1 LDARVGRRLL
11 RRSARWLQ
19 SVTSGHGNPFI
30 MSKAAGTGDPG
41 RTKGKDAGRPAGK
54 DRTPAPATNF
64 IRNIIAADLARG
76 TYEPRRWAGHP
87 GAYDVHAN
95 APADPAKIRT
105 RFPPEPNGYLH
116 IGHAKSICL
125 NFGLARDFGGRC
137 HMRFDDTNPVKED
150 QEFVDGILDAVRWLG
165 FSWEHG
171 TEHGPESNL
180 YHASDYFEDMYRFA
194 EYLIETGYA
203 YVDEQTADEMR
214 AMRGTLIE
222 IGTNSPFR
230 DRPAAES
237 LRLFREMR
245 AGGHPEGSMILRARI
260 DMGSPNINMRDPA
273 IYRIRFAEHHM
284 TGDAW
289 KVYPMYAY
297 AHPIEDALENITHS
311 ICTLEFEDQ
320 RPFYDWTLERIV
332 PLLRRTQYEAAQR
345 MLDDLYDGG
354 PESRRQFA
362 LHCRNV
368 AAERPDKLG
377 ASRYERRAGAMFAS
391 WAHNPDLAAQDADE
405 FFKLLR
411 EHTRHFT
418 PLLQHALDERK
429 ANPFLLPH
437 QYEFNRLAVSYVV
450 TSKRKLAQ
458 LVQERIVDGW
468 DDPRMPTIVGLR
480 RRGYTPQALQLF
492 AERTG
497 VSKSPQW
504 IDYALLE
511 QALRD
516 DLDARAPRAVAVLK
530 PIKLVLTNFP
540 VGHFEEVRAP
550 VHPNQPA
557 LGERTLRFGRELW
570 IEADDFMENAPADYF
585 RLALGPNGAPGQPV
599 RLRYGYVIRATGVL
613 KNSAGEVVEVH
624 AEYLPQTKSGTPGA
638 SSVKTKAAIHWLAV
652 EDGIPAEVRVFD
664 RLFNE
669 AQPDAAGEFLDV
681 VNRDSKT
688 VLRAYVE
695 PSLTHAQPDDKFQF
709 ERNGY
714 FVADLKDHTGGM
726 PVFNLAVSLKD
737 SWSFK

>member
-1 LDARVGRRLL
+1 MDKKVGG
-11 RRSARWLQ
+11 SPAG
-19 SVTSGHGNPFI
+19 SSGG
-30 MSKAAGTGDPG
+30 
-41 RTKGKDAGRPAGK
+41 KGKAGK
-54 DRTPAPATNF
+54 EPPAPATNF

-76 TYEPRRWAGHP
+76 TYEPRNWAGHP
-87 GAYDVHAN
+87 GVYDTHAG

-150 QEFVDGILDAVRWLG
+150 QEFVDGILDTVRWLG
-165 FSWEHG
+165 FDWEHG
-171 TEHGPESNL
+171 GDHGPESNL
-180 YHASDYFEDMYRFA
+180 YHASDYFGDMYRFA

-203 YVDEQTADEMR
+203 FVDEQSADAIRET
-214 AMRGTLIE
+214 RGTLTERGQDSPYRNRPIE
-222 IGTNSPFR
+222 
-230 DRPAAES
+230 ES
-237 LRLFREMR
+237 LRLFRAMR
-245 AGGHPEGSMILRARI
+245 AGQHAEGSMILRAKI
-260 DMGSPNINMRDPA
+260 DMQSPNINMRDPA

-284 TGDAW
+284 TGDVW
-289 KVYPMYAY
+289 KVYPMYSY

-320 RPFYDWTLERIV
+320 RPFYDWVLERIV
-332 PLLRRTQYEAAQR
+332 PLLRRPQFEAAKR
-345 MLDDLYDGG
+345 MLDAIYDAGI
-354 PESRRQFA
+354 ESRREFA

-368 AAERPDKLG
+368 AEERPDKLG
-377 ASRYERRAGAMFAS
+377 HSRHERVASAMFAS
-391 WAHNPDLAAQDADE
+391 WAKNPDLAAQDADE

-411 EHTRHFT
+411 EHTQHFT
-418 PLLQHALDERK
+418 PLLQAALDERK

-437 QYEFNRLAVSYVV
+437 QYEFNRLNLSYVV
-450 TSKRKLAQ
+450 MSKRKLIQ
-458 LVQERIVDGW
+458 LVEDRIVDGW

-480 RRGYTPQALQLF
+480 RRGYTPQSLQLF

-516 DLDARAPRAVAVLK
+516 DLDARAPRAVAVLR

-540 VGHFEEVRAP
+540 ADLSEDTHPP
-550 VHPNQPA
+550 VHPHQPE
-557 LGERTLRFGRELW
+557 LGVRTIPLRRELW
-570 IEADDFMENAPADYF
+570 IEADDFMDNAPADYF
-585 RLALGPNGAPGQPV
+585 RLALGPGGSPGQPV

-624 AEYLPQTKSGTPGA
+624 AEYLPQTRSGTPGA
-638 SSVKTKAAIHWLAV
+638 NSVKTKAAIHWLPVA
-652 EDGIPAEVRVFD
+652 DSIPAEIRVFD
-664 RLFNE
+664 RLFTE
-669 AQPDAAGEFLDV
+669 PQPDAAGEFMDV
-681 VNRDSKT
+681 INRDSKT
-688 VLRAYVE
+688 VLRAFVE
-695 PSLTHAQPDDKFQF
+695 PSLAYAKPDDKFQF

-714 FVADLKDHTGGM
+714 FVADLKDHTRGDAGVQPGG
-726 PVFNLAVSLKD
+726 VVEGFVG
-737 SWSFK
+737 

>member
-1 LDARVGRRLL
+1 MEK
-11 RRSARWLQ
+11 
-19 SVTSGHGNPFI
+19 SG
-30 MSKAAGTGDPG
+30 
-41 RTKGKDAGRPAGK
+41 GKTAGK
-54 DRTPAPATNF
+54 DGGKGKGGKEPAPATNF

-76 TYEPRRWAGHP
+76 TYEPRQWAGRP
-87 GAYDVHAN
+87 GVYDVHAK

-125 NFGLARDFGGRC
+125 NFGLARDYGGRC

-150 QEFVDGILDAVRWLG
+150 QEFVEGILDAVRWLG
-165 FSWEHG
+165 FDWTHG
-171 TEHGPESNL
+171 TASGPESNL

-203 YVDEQTADEMR
+203 FVDEQSADEMR
-214 AMRGTLIE
+214 ETRGTLTE
-222 IGTNSPFR
+222 RGENSPYR
-230 DRPAAES
+230 DRPIEDS

-245 AGGHPEGSMILRARI
+245 AGQHAEGSMILRAKI
-260 DMGSPNINMRDPA
+260 DMRSPNINMRDPA

-289 KVYPMYAY
+289 KVYPMYSY

-320 RPFYDWTLERIV
+320 RPFYDWVLERSV
-332 PLLRRTQYEAAQR
+332 PLLRRPQFEAAKR
-345 MLDDLYDGG
+345 MLEGIYAAGI
-354 PESRRQFA
+354 ESRREFA
-362 LHCRNV
+362 LHCRNFG
-368 AAERPDKLG
+368 EKLG
-377 ASRYERRAGAMFAS
+377 ASRYERRAEAMFAS
-391 WAHNPDLAAQDADE
+391 WSKNPDLAAQDADD

-411 EHTRHFT
+411 EHTQHFT
-418 PLLQHALDERK
+418 PLLQAALDERRP
-429 ANPFLLPH
+429 NPFLLPH
-437 QYEFNRLAVSYVV
+437 QYEFNRLNLSYVV
-450 TSKRKLAQ
+450 MSKRKLIE
-458 LVQERIVDGW
+458 LVEEKIVDGW

-540 VGHFEEVRAP
+540 ADLSEDTHPP
-550 VHPNQPA
+550 VHPHMPD
-557 LGERTLRFGRELW
+557 LGVRTIPLKRELW
-570 IEADDFMENAPADYF
+570 IEADDFMDNAPADYF
-585 RLALGPNGAPGQPV
+585 RLALGPGGAPGQPV

-613 KNSAGEVVEVH
+613 KDGAGEVVEVY

-638 SSVKTKAAIHWLAV
+638 NSVKTKAAIHWLPV
-652 EDGIPAEVRVFD
+652 EDSIPAEIRVFD
-664 RLFNE
+664 RLFTD
-669 AQPDAAGEFLDV
+669 AQPDASGDFLSV
-681 VNRDSKT
+681 INRDSKH

-695 PSLTHAQPDDKFQF
+695 PSLAHAKPDDKFQF

-714 FVADLKDHTGGM
+714 FVADLKDHSREM

-737 SWSFK
+737 SWAAPK

>member
-1 LDARVGRRLL
+1 MDKKAD
-11 RRSARWLQ
+11 SA
-19 SVTSGHGNPFI
+19 
-30 MSKAAGTGDPG
+30 KTGAP
-41 RTKGKDAGRPAGK
+41 KPA
-54 DRTPAPATNF
+54 ATNF
-64 IRNIIAADLARG
+64 IRNIIAADLLRG
-76 TYEPRRWAGHP
+76 TYEPRHWGGKP
-87 GAYDVHAN
+87 GVYDLHAK

-150 QEFVDGILDAVRWLG
+150 QEFVDGILDTVRWIG
-165 FSWEHG
+165 FDWEHG
-171 TEHGPESNL
+171 SESNL

-203 YVDEQTADEMR
+203 YVDEQSADETR
-214 AMRGTLIE
+214 ETRGTLTQA
-222 IGTNSPFR
+222 GTNSPFR
-230 DRPAAES
+230 DRPKQES

-245 AGGHPEGSMILRARI
+245 AGKHPEGSMILRAKI

-332 PLLRRTQYEAAQR
+332 PLLRTPQYEGARA
-345 MLDDLYDGG
+345 MLEEIRNAGT
-354 PESRRQFA
+354 EAKREFA

-377 ASRYERRAGAMFAS
+377 ASRYERRAEAMFAS
-391 WAHNPDLAAQDADE
+391 WSKNPDLAAADADE
-405 FFKLLR
+405 FFKLLL
-411 EHTRHFT
+411 EHTECFT
-418 PLLQHALDERK
+418 PLLQSALDEKK

-437 QYEFNRLAVSYVV
+437 QYEFNRLNLTYVV
-450 TSKRKLAQ
+450 MSKRKLIQ
-458 LVQERIVDGW
+458 LVEEKHVDGW

-480 RRGYTPQALQLF
+480 RRGYTPQSLQLF

-497 VSKSPQW
+497 VSKSTQW
-504 IDYALLE
+504 IDYSLLE

-516 DLDARAPRAVAVLK
+516 DLDARAPRATAVLK
-530 PIKLVLTNFP
+530 PLKLVLDNYPAGQREDVTL
-540 VGHFEEVRAP
+540 P
-550 VHPNQPA
+550 VHPQHPEM
-557 LGERTLRFGRELW
+557 GTRTIPFARELW

-585 RLALGPNGAPGQPV
+585 RLALGKDGESGKQAGQPV
-599 RLRYGYVIRATGVL
+599 RLRYAYVIRATKVE
-613 KNSAGEVVEVH
+613 KDAAGNIIAVH
-624 AEYLPQTKSGTPGA
+624 AEYLPETKSGSPGQN
-638 SSVKTKAAIHWLAV
+638 SVKTKTAIHWLPVAAS
-652 EDGIPAEVRVFD
+652 IPAEVRVFD
-664 RLFNE
+664 RLFTDPH
-669 AQPDAAGEFLDV
+669 PDAGEGDFRTLL
-681 VNRDSKT
+681 NPNSKQ
-688 VLRAYVE
+688 VLRAFVE
-695 PSLTHAQPDDKFQF
+695 PSVANAKPDDKFQF

-714 FVADLKDHTGGM
+714 FVADLKDHTPGK

-737 SWSFK
+737 SWTAAK